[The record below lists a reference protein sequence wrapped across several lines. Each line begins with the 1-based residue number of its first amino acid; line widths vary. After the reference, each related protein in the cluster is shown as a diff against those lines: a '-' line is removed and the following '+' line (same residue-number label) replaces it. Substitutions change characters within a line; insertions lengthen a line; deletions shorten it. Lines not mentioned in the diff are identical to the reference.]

1 MIFSYMEFKKPTKH
15 SNLNNYFLNNLF
27 NYLKIGF
34 IKFYINSKE
43 IHPFNQLLNINSNN
57 LKDLQEFR
65 LNFCSQIIIFFD
77 CSQF

>member
-43 IHPFNQLLNINSNN
+43 IHPFN
-57 LKDLQEFR
+57 
-65 LNFCSQIIIFFD
+65 
-77 CSQF
+77 

>member
-27 NYLKIGF
+27 NYLKINF

-43 IHPFNQLLNINSNN
+43 IHPFN
-57 LKDLQEFR
+57 
-65 LNFCSQIIIFFD
+65 
-77 CSQF
+77 